1 MYAMED
7 TQKAA
12 FTVTRVS
19 ATGEI
24 TIPPEYRT
32 TENLE
37 PGTPLIA
44 VQVGDA
50 LVLAPLDEQLAAVTG
65 RLEAA
70 MKAAGQ
76 SIEDLV
82 QAAAS
87 ARAEIVESEFGH
99 KGGQ

>member
-1 MYAMED
+1 MED

-19 ATGEI
+19 ASGQI
-24 TIPPEYRT
+24 TIPPEYCT
-32 TENLE
+32 TENLG
-37 PGTPLIA
+37 PGTPLVA
-44 VQVGDA
+44 VQIGDA

-70 MKAAGQ
+70 MKTAGQ

-82 QAAAS
+82 AAAAS
-87 ARAEIVESEFGH
+87 ARADIVESELGY
-99 KGGQ
+99 KGDR